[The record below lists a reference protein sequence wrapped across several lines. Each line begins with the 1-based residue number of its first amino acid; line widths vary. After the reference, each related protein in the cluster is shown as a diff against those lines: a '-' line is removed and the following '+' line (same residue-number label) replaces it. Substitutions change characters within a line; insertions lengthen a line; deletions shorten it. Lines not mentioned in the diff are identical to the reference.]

1 VISHRSSHHNSPR
14 TVSQPQRDRR
24 LPLLLTAAALTCLLA
39 LRPDFAANIPW
50 QTVAGCALL
59 IISIGG
65 AVSSAMRVGDL
76 YADTLARSSW
86 PGKHEPR

>member
-1 VISHRSSHHNSPR
+1 MLSQQPSSRSK
-14 TVSQPQRDRR
+14 SQPLRDRR
-24 LPLLLTAAALTCLLA
+24 LSLLLTAAALTGILA

-50 QTVAGCALL
+50 QTIAGCALL
-59 IISIGG
+59 VVSIGG
-65 AVSSAMRVGDL
+65 AVASAMRTGDL

>member
-1 VISHRSSHHNSPR
+1 MLSFHGSHRSNPQPR
-14 TVSQPQRDRR
+14 RDRR
-24 LPLLLTAAALTCLLA
+24 LPLLLTAAGFTGVLA

-59 IISIGG
+59 VVSIGG

-86 PGKHEPR
+86 PGKHDDR

>member
-1 VISHRSSHHNSPR
+1 MLSFHSSR
-14 TVSQPQRDRR
+14 RLKSQPQRDRR
-24 LPLLLTAAALTCLLA
+24 LPFLLTAAALTGVLA

-50 QTVAGCALL
+50 QTIAGCALL
-59 IISIGG
+59 FVSIGG
-65 AVSSAMRVGDL
+65 AVASAMRTGDL

>member
-1 VISHRSSHHNSPR
+1 VLSPQSQHSSSRSI
-14 TVSQPQRDRR
+14 SQPRRDRR
-24 LPLLLTAAALTCLLA
+24 LPFLLTVAALTFVLA

-50 QTVAGCALL
+50 QTIVGIALL
-59 IISIGG
+59 IAIVGA

-86 PGKHEPR
+86 PGHHEDE